1 MILADYLQLLDFAPI
16 ALLVADEKDE
26 ILYANK
32 IAEATFFQEL
42 KQKEVKHIFSY
53 SKAKWA
59 EIMKTSKEKGSY
71 SFNDSIKKLTGG
83 SIDVNVTCKPIKFID
98 DQVFVYYIQDVTDQ
112 QKIIKELYKEQQ
124 YTQTILDSI
133 PALVYVKD
141 LENRI
146 VSVNRAFEETTKLT
160 NEFVQGRSLSELTSD
175 QELAI
180 DFWKDDLEV
189 IKSDIP
195 LRKLIKPL
203 FNDPNRKFITD
214 KIPYKTY
221 DGF

>member
-189 IKSDIP
+189 IKSDI
-195 LRKLIKPL
+195 R
-203 FNDPNRKFITD
+203 FEN
-214 KIPYKTY
+214 
-221 DGF
+221 

>member
-71 SFNDSIKKLTGG
+71 SFNDSIKKSLRAVVLT
-83 SIDVNVTCKPIKFID
+83 
-98 DQVFVYYIQDVTDQ
+98 
-112 QKIIKELYKEQQ
+112 LM
-124 YTQTILDSI
+124 
-133 PALVYVKD
+133 
-141 LENRI
+141 
-146 VSVNRAFEETTKLT
+146 
-160 NEFVQGRSLSELTSD
+160 
-175 QELAI
+175 
-180 DFWKDDLEV
+180 
-189 IKSDIP
+189 
-195 LRKLIKPL
+195 
-203 FNDPNRKFITD
+203 
-214 KIPYKTY
+214 
-221 DGF
+221 